1 MTSTSRNSSLVHEVH
16 DNFDFEPK
24 VFDIETSTQPSS
36 KKNGSISN
44 QNHASANCN
53 SPSNTL
59 NTKRNGVDN
68 KYTHTKNSP
77 STSGPS
83 YFSSNFDENGYVFD
97 GIKIDV

>member
-1 MTSTSRNSSLVHEVH
+1 MTSTSRNNSLVHEVH

-24 VFDIETSTQPSS
+24 VFDIETTNQASS
-36 KKNGSISN
+36 IKKNGSI
-44 QNHASANCN
+44 NHNHTSIN
-53 SPSNTL
+53 SPSNSL
-59 NTKRNGVDN
+59 NVKRNGIDN

-83 YFSSNFDENGYVFD
+83 YFNSNFDENGYVFD